1 MSKTKVTGYWAT
13 YCTVKMDIDE
23 KDMIME
29 FRRKRLVRR
38 LVKISANEIART
50 IPILICAS
58 CKGCASCYLS
68 QMHHTCLAPMG
79 KFAKLNYF
87 DIALDRTSE
96 DEVMKEFME
105 NLKTIDLY
113 VLEQN
118 PIHSGQS
125 PQTKYNKQL
134 TFI

>member
-1 MSKTKVTGYWAT
+1 
-13 YCTVKMDIDE
+13 
-23 KDMIME
+23 
-29 FRRKRLVRR
+29 
-38 LVKISANEIART
+38 
-50 IPILICAS
+50 
-58 CKGCASCYLS
+58 
-68 QMHHTCLAPMG
+68 MG

-87 DIALDRTSE
+87 DIALHRTSE

-118 PIHSGQS
+118 PIQSGQS